1 MKNEYKNIKGTKDIF
16 PPESYNYKII
26 EDFIHQTLQS
36 YGYGEIRTPFFEN
49 TNLFKRGIGNET
61 DIVSKEM
68 YSWIDQGGDELTLRP
83 ELTAPVIRAY
93 NQHQLTST
101 SPITRLYYLSNLFR
115 RERPQ
120 KGRQRQ
126 FSQYG
131 VEALGSSYPEQDV
144 EVISIAYNI
153 YKMLNLSN
161 ISVKINTI
169 GSPEIRDKY
178 LMELR
183 GSIQKFS
190 NDLSETD
197 NNRLANN
204 ALRLFDS
211 KDPICQEILDDN
223 APLIYDFIS
232 KDDLTQFNK
241 IIEHLDYMNIP
252 YSHDK
257 KLVRGLDYYTH
268 TTFEITSDRLG
279 SQDALCGGG
288 RYNKLIEELGGKPTP
303 AVGFAA
309 GIERLLIVLNK
320 EIKKQPLD
328 IYLILLGSETLSKG
342 LLVADALRKKDFS
355 VVVETLR
362 RSMKSQMREANKL
375 NAKFVL
381 IIGENELKNNNAIIK
396 NMSTSEQTEVSFNDI
411 VNSSFFLK

>member
-1 MKNEYKNIKGTKDIF
+1 
-16 PPESYNYKII
+16 
-26 EDFIHQTLQS
+26 
-36 YGYGEIRTPFFEN
+36 
-49 TNLFKRGIGNET
+49 
-61 DIVSKEM
+61 
-68 YSWIDQGGDELTLRP
+68 
-83 ELTAPVIRAY
+83 
-93 NQHQLTST
+93 
-101 SPITRLYYLSNLFR
+101 
-115 RERPQ
+115 
-120 KGRQRQ
+120 
-126 FSQYG
+126 
-131 VEALGSSYPEQDV
+131 
-144 EVISIAYNI
+144 
-153 YKMLNLSN
+153 
-161 ISVKINTI
+161 
-169 GSPEIRDKY
+169 
-178 LMELR
+178 MELKE
-183 GSIQKFS
+183 SIQKFS

-362 RSMKSQMREANKL
+362 RSMKAQMREANKL

>member
-1 MKNEYKNIKGTKDIF
+1 MKSEYKNIKGTKDIF

-153 YKMLNLSN
+153 YKMLNLNN

-178 LMELR
+178 LMELKE
-183 GSIQKFS
+183 SIQKFS

-211 KDPICQEILDDN
+211 KDPVCQEILDDN

-362 RSMKSQMREANKL
+362 RSMKAQMREANKL

-411 VNSSFFLK
+411 ENSSFFLK